1 MVYGSF
7 HLKPFAMI
15 KRYHIPAIVFFLLN
29 TTIAL
34 LAQKSVYTF
43 PFENKYKL
51 PPMETFINAEEIA
64 STYQTMGNLYTTEIT
79 GLGDETMEQTSS
91 TYISDVKATDAFRFL
106 KFYMEEQ
113 LMAPGEETHGSVEMS
128 IIYFHEKNRVNLGT
142 ALNVLTFGL
151 GTLLGIPFATSI
163 TDVEVEASFFNETNQ
178 FITTHRGVG
187 RGKKLIGLY
196 SLDTRLPHQRA
207 LKKALDDLNTNIM
220 ADPSLHH
227 VKLPAAVPE
236 P

>member
-1 MVYGSF
+1 M
-7 HLKPFAMI
+7 KT
-15 KRYHIPAIVFFLLN
+15 RYHIL
-29 TTIAL
+29 TIAL
-34 LAQKSVYTF
+34 FLTSTLSLSAQKSVYTF
-43 PFENKYKL
+43 PFENSYKL

-64 STYQTMGNLYTTEIT
+64 STYQTLGNLYTTEIT

-91 TYISDVKATDAFRFL
+91 TYISDVKAIDAFRFL

-113 LMAPGEETHGSVEMS
+113 LVTPGEETQGSVEMS

-163 TDVEVEASFFNETNQ
+163 TDVEVEASFFNETDQ

-187 RGKKLIGLY
+187 RGKKLVGLY
-196 SLDTRLPHQRA
+196 SLSTRLPHQRA
-207 LKKALDDLNTNIM
+207 LKKALEDVNTKIM
-220 ADPSLHH
+220 ADP
-227 VKLPAAVPE
+227 KLQQLTLPVPVPE